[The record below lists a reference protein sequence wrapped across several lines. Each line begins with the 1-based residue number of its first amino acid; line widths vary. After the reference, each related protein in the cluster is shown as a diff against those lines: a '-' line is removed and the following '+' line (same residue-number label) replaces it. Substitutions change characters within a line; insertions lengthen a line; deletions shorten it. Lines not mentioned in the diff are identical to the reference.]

1 MAEQILMKPIARI
14 QTDFP
19 EKFGIPRQSGLVQEL
34 TATIVMEP
42 EYRVEEAF
50 RGLDGFSHIWL
61 LWFFS
66 ESSREDWSPTVRP
79 PRLGGNIRRGVFAT
93 RSPFRPNSIALSCV
107 KLLDIH
113 MDPKL
118 GPVLTVAGAD
128 MMDGTPI
135 LDIKPYHRGADCHPE
150 ATAGFTSEVVDYR
163 VEVEIPEEMLAR
175 VPEQKRQALRGVLA
189 EDPRPGFHHDPERI
203 YGMSYAGLTVKFR
216 VDGRKLTVVEITEQ
230 TSDGGEK

>member
-1 MAEQILMKPIARI
+1 MTDSIMMKPIARI
-14 QTDFP
+14 HTDFP

-61 LWFFS
+61 LWLFS
-66 ESSREDWSPTVRP
+66 ENSREDWSPTVRP

-93 RSPFRPNSIALSCV
+93 RSPFRPNGIGLSCV

-189 EDPRPGFHHDPERI
+189 EDPRPGFHHDPERV
-203 YGMSYAGLTVKFR
+203 YGMSYAGLTVKFK
-216 VDGRKLTVVEITEQ
+216 VNGRQLTVVEITEQ